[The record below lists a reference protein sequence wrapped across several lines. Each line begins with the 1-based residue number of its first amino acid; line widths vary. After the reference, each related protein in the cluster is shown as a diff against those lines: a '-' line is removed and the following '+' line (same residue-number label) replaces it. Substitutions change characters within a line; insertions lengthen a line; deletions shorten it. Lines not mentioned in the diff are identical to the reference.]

1 MKNYKIKSEMDK
13 NKIEIGTC
21 QSRAENALFWE
32 RYAPFYKYKNREA
45 SPMGMGMRMGGH
57 PSNKKKGSNKD
68 RNEKLLEKRGKNRLK

>member
-45 SPMGMGMRMGGH
+45 SPMGMGMRMGGTRVT
-57 PSNKKKGSNKD
+57 KK
-68 RNEKLLEKRGKNRLK
+68 RAATRTEMKNY